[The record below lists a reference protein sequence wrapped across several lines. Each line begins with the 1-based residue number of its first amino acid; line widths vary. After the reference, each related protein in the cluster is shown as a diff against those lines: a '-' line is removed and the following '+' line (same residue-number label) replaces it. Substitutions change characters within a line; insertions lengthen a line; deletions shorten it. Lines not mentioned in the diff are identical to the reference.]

1 MIINH
6 LKYQHGILYTSPRE
20 ERKARVQSSIEQAIE
35 NAKQSAGFKRRRIT
49 ALNSDDDF
57 NTPHIVDPYIM
68 ELLYTR
74 WIARCHLPL
83 KMIECDE
90 FRALFTYIN
99 KDAASYLPS
108 NSRTVKDWI
117 ARTYLVQQERQ
128 INLLHKARSKIHL

>member
-49 ALNSDDDF
+49 ALDSDDDF
-57 NTPHIVDPYIM
+57 DTPHIIDPYII

-99 KDAASYLPS
+99 KDAASYLLS
-108 NSRTVKDWI
+108 NSRTVKD
-117 ARTYLVQQERQ
+117 
-128 INLLHKARSKIHL
+128 